1 MTIFFA
7 GVPLPPERGTMVDEH
22 ADFRDAKFLQIFIT
36 TFSAGIPLTPEGGT
50 IA

>member
-1 MTIFFA
+1 MIAMIFMI
-7 GVPLPPERGTMVDEH
+7 LPDEGS
-22 ADFRDAKFLQIFIT
+22 KFLQIFIT